1 MWGLSRGHGRPRW
14 RLLPEQS
21 ERRRLLGQARTFGY
35 VGIVKSILIT
45 GGSRGIGRATAL
57 RVAREGWSV
66 AINYLRDAEAA
77 RETAMMA
84 EQAGGRAMAVQGDVA
99 VETDVIAM
107 FDAVQTGFDRLDGVV
122 INAGIV
128 AAPLPLADISADRL
142 KRIFETNV
150 YGAYLCARE
159 AARRLRGNEDGGAV
173 VIVSSAAARLGSPFE
188 YVDYAGSKAALDALT
203 IGLSKELGRDGV
215 RVNAVRPGLIDT
227 DIHASG
233 GQPDRA
239 HRLGQETPMGRC
251 GRPEEVAEA
260 IAWLLSDA
268 ASYVTGSILDVTGGR

>member
-1 MWGLSRGHGRPRW
+1 M
-14 RLLPEQS
+14 
-21 ERRRLLGQARTFGY
+21 
-35 VGIVKSILIT
+35 KSILIT

-57 RVAREGWSV
+57 RVARDGWSV

-77 RETAMMA
+77 RETVTMA

-99 VETDVIAM
+99 VEADVIAM
-107 FDAVQTGFDRLDGVV
+107 FDAVQAGFGRLDGVV

-128 AAPLPLADISADRL
+128 APALPLVDIGADRL